1 MSIPGTKLAGASRSL
16 VTRAGPAI
24 AWLAVAV
31 GVSGVVFHGWY
42 AVASEH
48 YLQFTGGVWLALARD
63 LSDGTL
69 YRGVISEVGYGGTRY
84 FPLYFSLI
92 AALIKLGVPPL
103 AAAHAVS
110 LASTALLFAAV
121 TLLVRRLGLPGRAA
135 LFLAVFAIAPNYLEQ
150 TVFAIRC
157 DILAAALVIWGLIFT
172 LPRAGTA
179 PTGPGTSMPLAA
191 FFFTLALATKPT
203 AVYGTAVAMTVM
215 ALHGRWRTLLRL
227 TAWSAAGALVFFAV
241 LQALSGG
248 RALESFRA
256 CALAGGTGTDLV
268 RSLFAVRLGPIGGL
282 RFLTVVLGCATLAL
296 LFDLHRSWR
305 DLPSVL
311 FLFAAAT
318 TAVILG
324 SPGTVHPNQVTD
336 VHVAAVVGIAAF
348 VRRRDRFRTAAY
360 GVLVCFL
367 LFAGYQDYSRVLR
380 QRMPETAKR
389 WAAERQGLV
398 DAVEGFSKPVLS
410 ESPEYPVLAGKPAY
424 LLDAFT
430 LRVIVAGRPDVLADV
445 LTKLN
450 ARTFAYLLL
459 DEDPE
464 TPGGRG
470 WYENV
475 HFGWTVMQAMLAN
488 YRYKESHNGMR
499 IYVPKPV
506 VTGAATGP

>member
-1 MSIPGTKLAGASRSL
+1 MSIPGTKLAGASRAL

-24 AWLAVAV
+24 AGLAVV
-31 GVSGVVFHGWY
+31 LSVSGVVFHGWY

-63 LSDGTL
+63 LSDGIL
-69 YRGVISEVGYGGTRY
+69 YRGVISEAGYGGTRY

-92 AALIKLGVPPL
+92 AALIKIGVPPL

-110 LASTALLFAAV
+110 LASAVLLFAGV

-135 LFLAVFAIAPNYLEQ
+135 LFLAVFAIVPNYLQQ
-150 TVFAIRC
+150 TVFALRC
-157 DILAAALVIWGLIFT
+157 DILAAALVIWGLTFT
-172 LPRAGTA
+172 LPRPGTA
-179 PTGPGTSMPLAA
+179 PAGSGTSVPLAA
-191 FFFTLALATKPT
+191 VFFTLALATKPT

-215 ALHGRWRTLLRL
+215 ALHGRWRPLLRL
-227 TAWSAAGALVFFAV
+227 VAWSAGGALVFFAA
-241 LQALSGG
+241 LQVLSGG

-256 CALAGGTGTDLV
+256 CALAGDTGTALV
-268 RSLFAVRLGPIGGL
+268 RNLFAIRLGPVGGL
-282 RFLTVVLGCATLAL
+282 RFLTVVLGCATLAW
-296 LFDLHRSWR
+296 LFDFHRTWR

-348 VRRRDRFRTAAY
+348 VHRHDRFRPAGY
-360 GVLVCFL
+360 GLLVCL
-367 LFAGYQDYSRVLR
+367 LLIAGYQDYSRVLR
-380 QRMPETAKR
+380 QRMPDTAKR
-389 WAAERQGLV
+389 WAAERQGLFE
-398 DAVEGFSKPVLS
+398 AVEGFSKPVLS
-410 ESPEYPVLAGKPAY
+410 ESPEHPVLAGKRAY

-464 TPGGRG
+464 TPRGRG

-475 HFGWTVMQAMLAN
+475 HFGWTVMEAMLAN
-488 YRYKESHNGMR
+488 YRYKETRNGMR
-499 IYVPKPV
+499 IYVPKV
-506 VTGAATGP
+506 VATDAATGP